1 MGAKIKKGSS
11 RVRHTKT
18 EKIKALIYLESM
30 DFSYTKTA
38 QKFDISISTIKR
50 WREEYANE
58 AFGVK
63 PRNDIAVQKKNQIE
77 LLAISNLKVE
87 TIKANASAKAA
98 HELLE
103 RLSDPERL
111 KKIGT
116 ETLIKIAA
124 LYKEEAP
131 AEAPREIDIIRQ
143 RMEQFAKRQS
153 TKDGATDTQ
162 FTVVEERRY

>member
-1 MGAKIKKGSS
+1 MGSRIKKGTS

-30 DFSYTKTA
+30 NFSYTKTA

-58 AFGVK
+58 AFGIK

-77 LLAISNLKVE
+77 LLEISQLHVK
-87 TIKANASAKAA
+87 TLKANISAKAA
-98 HELLE
+98 EMILE
-103 RLSDPERL
+103 RLNDEKWL
-111 KKIGT
+111 NKIST
-116 ETLIKIAA
+116 DTLVRIAA

-131 AEAPREIDIIRQ
+131 EDAPNEIDIIRQ
-143 RMEQFAKRQS
+143 RMDQLYNKRQA
-153 TKDGATDTQ
+153 TKDATSDTYN
-162 FTVVEERRY
+162 VANSN